1 MSVKNKIELEFAG
14 LTLPVV
20 QDEEGRDVVPLKPI
34 SDVFGLKWET
44 QRTKVRGP
52 YLSRRL
58 GVVTPLMGGG
68 VQELE
73 MVCIRVDRVAAFLNQ
88 INPERVRANG
98 NATGADFLEEKHA
111 EWDDLIHEY
120 ETRKGGMLENAGRGK
135 AVNLRLY
142 LAVLR
147 EKRATSDERD
157 RVALSKHAEALS
169 QQAGIPYQPELPAV

>member
-58 GVVTPLMGGG
+58 GVVTRLIPGGM
-68 VQELE
+68 QDFE
-73 MVCIRVDRVAAFLNQ
+73 MVCIRVDRVPAYINQ
-88 INPERVRANG
+88 TNPNRMRANG
-98 NATGADFLEEKHA
+98 NPAGADFLEEKQA
-111 EWDDLIHEY
+111 DFDDLIHKY
-120 ETRKGGMLENAGRGK
+120 EESKGSLQKTVESGR
-135 AVNLRLY
+135 AVSLKVFLFLN
-142 LAVLR
+142 VCR
-147 EKRATSDERD
+147 E
-157 RVALSKHAEALS
+157 KHAEALS